1 MHGNEMTNQK
11 SIRGLSGIISNTQTI
26 LETPLRRFV
35 ATTRVD
41 KQPFACPACS
51 EVCAYEVNELS
62 DKPNSLIAYV
72 RPLCACE
79 REARDIELEA
89 EGKRQLE
96 AEMSRRAWQIGQW
109 RNESGLEGELADKR
123 FDDFMPW
130 PGQEYMLN
138 SLQHALRQ
146 WPGVDHGLIL
156 RGTQG
161 CGKSSASAAMVN
173 AFIECGTEA
182 KFRTTTQILDS
193 IRGSYDPRYKGTA
206 PLPAIAR
213 TPVLVIDELGGEAV
227 NERNREWVCE
237 QLLSL
242 IDSRVKQKST
252 TLTVVTTNLS
262 GAEMAEHYGGSHSA
276 KRIVSRLAELGEWV
290 EVEASDYR
298 KEIQRGYQDGSR
310 WYLYEN

>member
-1 MHGNEMTNQK
+1 MHENENKAPIST
-11 SIRGLSGIISNTQTI
+11 SSGLSGIISDTQAI
-26 LETPLRRFV
+26 LETPRRRFM

-41 KQPFACPACS
+41 KQPFACPTCA
-51 EVCAYEVNELS
+51 EVCAYEITELG
-62 DKPNSLIAYV
+62 DKPDSLIAYL
-72 RPLCACE
+72 RPMCACE
-79 REARDIELEA
+79 REARDRELDA
-89 EGKRQLE
+89 DAKRQLE
-96 AEMSRRAWQIGQW
+96 AELKRRKWQIGQW
-109 RNESGLEGELADKR
+109 RSESGLEYGLADKR
-123 FDDFMPW
+123 FGHFKPW
-130 PGQEYMLN
+130 AGQEYMLN
-138 SLQHALRQ
+138 VLKHALRQ
-146 WPGVDHGLIL
+146 WPGIDHGLIL

-206 PLPAIAR
+206 PLPAIAK

-242 IDSRVKQKST
+242 IDARVKQKST
-252 TLTVVTTNLS
+252 TFTVVTTNLS
-262 GAEMAEHYGGSHSA
+262 GTEMSEHYGGSHSA

-290 EVEASDYR
+290 EVEAGDYR
-298 KEIQRGYQDGSR
+298 KQIQSSYQAKRWDLGYD
-310 WYLYEN
+310 